1 MNTSKHSLNLLI
13 KLIENTTN
21 TINRSKFQNLT
32 KEKLYIE
39 FKLKL
44 IHSEKDL
51 FEKNTYKKIIPL
63 LKTNKHIV
71 SNLKMLYLINYK
83 DRFDQYQ
90 IKRSSMN
97 YFNKLNFKQE
107 QEKKKLA
114 YKNTETVN
122 GLYQLHQIK
131 NYSNVHY

>member
-1 MNTSKHSLNLLI
+1 MNTSKNSLNLLI
-13 KLIENTTN
+13 NLIENTTN
-21 TINRSKFQNLT
+21 TINISKFQNLT

-44 IHSEKDL
+44 IHSEKAQ
-51 FEKNTYKKIIPL
+51 FEKNTYKKIIPV
-63 LKTNKHIV
+63 LKTNTHIV

-83 DRFDQYQ
+83 DRFDQSQ
-90 IKRSSMN
+90 IKRSSIN
-97 YFNKLNFKQE
+97 YFNHLHFKQE

-114 YKNTETVN
+114 YKNTETIN
-122 GLYQLHQIK
+122 GLYQLYQIK